1 MLKNFKMMLV
11 ALLAL
16 TGMVGAAQAAVIFE
30 DSFETPGN
38 SRNWQVYQN
47 FGAWS
52 TTSGRGIEIQRS
64 GVVVTAHDGNQY
76 VELDSDR
83 RRGGSSTGPNNSAMT
98 TMLNLAAGNYTLEY
112 WYRPRTNRVNDNII
126 NVFLD
131 GASDSLKT
139 NLIASSNAIRSQVN
153 QWILQT
159 VTFNVDGLDNNYGL
173 TFAAAGRSNT
183 LGGFIDSVS
192 LTRNDVP
199 APAALGLIALGLAG
213 LALSRRRRKA

>member
-1 MLKNFKMMLV
+1 MN
-11 ALLAL
+11 
-16 TGMVGAAQAAVIFE
+16 I
-30 DSFETPGN
+30 
-38 SRNWQVYQN
+38 
-47 FGAWS
+47 
-52 TTSGRGIEIQRS
+52 GI
-64 GVVVTAHDGNQY
+64 A
-76 VELDSDR
+76 
-83 RRGGSSTGPNNSAMT
+83 
-98 TMLNLAAGNYTLEY
+98 
-112 WYRPRTNRVNDNII
+112 PRTNRVNDNII

-213 LALSRRRRKA
+213 LAFARRRGKA